1 VARLNRPVAGVL
13 ALALSAQPA
22 LSQEVRFLLSD
33 NTGLKPALEAASLLI
48 AQEAGG
54 EVSPE
59 DIVAAA
65 RADYPRLLAALY
77 AEGYFGAT
85 VSILIDGR
93 EAAGIA
99 PLDAPSGI
107 RIVDIVVTPG
117 PVFSFGKTEAAPL
130 PEDASLPPAFA
141 RGLPASTDAIRDTAR
156 AGIDAWRDAGHAKAA
171 LESQQIIA
179 DHRDSQLDVSLRF
192 APGARL
198 TFGSVAV
205 EGNSAVS
212 DDRIREIAGLPEG
225 AVYSPAEIDR
235 ALARLRSAGAFR
247 AASLTEAEKATPDLA
262 LPTTLT
268 VVENKP
274 RRLGFG
280 AELTSFDGLAL
291 SAYWMHRNLLG
302 GSENLSVEGSIE
314 GIGAATD
321 ALDVRLGAALV
332 RPATFGAD
340 TDLLVGAE
348 LLHREDPLYGM
359 NSASFDFSLR
369 RRLSEAL
376 QIGLGL
382 GAKTAGITDD
392 LGSRSYTVLTLPSAA
407 TFDQRDNTLDAQK
420 GYFLDLEATPFLG
433 LKGDSASGLRVWSEG
448 RAYFT
453 PSEEGKLTFAARV
466 QVGSVIGP
474 DLLSAPPDYLFFSGG
489 GGTVRGQPYQSL
501 AIDLGGGDRI
511 GGLRLAALSTE
522 LRANLSDTIGIVGFA
537 DAGYVGASALPLTD
551 GDWHAGAGIGLRY
564 QTGLGPLRLDVATP
578 ITGASAGQSVNIY
591 IGIGQAF

>member
-1 VARLNRPVAGVL
+1 MARMNRPVAIIA
-13 ALALSAQPA
+13 ALVLSALPTLAQD
-22 LSQEVRFLLSD
+22 VRFHISE
-33 NTGLKPALEAASLLI
+33 NSALKPALEAASLLI

-54 EVSPE
+54 EASAE

-77 AEGYFGAT
+77 AQGYFGAT

-107 RIVDIVVTPG
+107 RVVDIIVAPG

-130 PEDASLPPAFA
+130 PAGAEKPPAFVSGA
-141 RGLPASTDAIRDTAR
+141 PASTDAIREAAR

-171 LESQQIIA
+171 LESQRIIA
-179 DHRDSQLDVSLRF
+179 DHLDDRLDVSLRF

-198 TFGSVAV
+198 TFGPVAV
-205 EGNSAVS
+205 EGNSTVS
-212 DDRIREIAGLPEG
+212 GNRIREIAGLPEG
-225 AVYSPAEIDR
+225 AIYSPAEIDR
-235 ALARLRSAGAFR
+235 ALTRLRRAGAFR
-247 AASLTEAEKATPDLA
+247 AASLAEAEAATADLA

-268 VVENKP
+268 VVEAKP

-291 SAYWMHRNLLG
+291 SAYWIHRNFLG
-302 GSENLSVEGSIE
+302 GSENLRVEGSVEG
-314 GIGAATD
+314 IGGATG
-321 ALDVRLGAALV
+321 ALDARLDAAFV

-340 TDLLVGAE
+340 TDLLAGAE
-348 LLHREDPLYGM
+348 FLHREDPLYYLT
-359 NSASFDFSLR
+359 SASVDIGLR
-369 RRLSEAL
+369 RRFSEAL
-376 QIGLGL
+376 QLSLAL
-382 GAKTAGITDD
+382 GARTANIADD
-392 LGSRSYTVLTLPSAA
+392 LGSRSYSVLTLPGTVS
-407 TFDQRDNTLDAQK
+407 FDRRDNALDPSK
-420 GYFLDLEATPFLG
+420 GYFLDAEATPFLSLTG
-433 LKGDSASGLRVWSEG
+433 GGASGFRIWSEG

-453 PSEEGKLTFAARV
+453 PGEAGNLTFAARA
-466 QVGSVIGP
+466 QLGSVIGP
-474 DLLSAPPDYLFFSGG
+474 DILAAPPDYLFFSGG

-511 GGLRLAALSTE
+511 GGLSLAALSAE
-522 LRANLSDTIGIVGFA
+522 LRVAVTDSIGIVGFA

-551 GDWHAGAGIGLRY
+551 GDWHAGAGLGIRY
-564 QTGLGPLRLDVATP
+564 QMGLGPLRLDVATP
-578 ITGASAGQSVNIY
+578 VTGASAGQSINIY